1 MHRSAWS
8 TINLDWTNLIL
19 GFDYSCIQRSW
30 SWHVSFILSYYLVI
44 AWDQAPQSTP
54 RLTSFTDIF
63 PIWPPFLPLSFT
75 AEPCPRLFPMVLCF
89 CRCLWQDLISDAV
102 YSRTGFSLTSLK
114 PKASMKEPF
123 VTKILVDFL
132 FSEISGS
139 EKLQT
144 CSFPWIWWFS
154 GSLLCLTKGPKANQ
168 NPSFTWCSDLR
179 VTANQVIFHTFRKK
193 HVASIH
199 D

>member
-30 SWHVSFILSYYLVI
+30 SWHVSCILSYYLVI

-54 RLTSFTDIF
+54 RLTSFADIF

-75 AEPCPRLFPMVLCF
+75 AEPCPRLFPVVLCF
-89 CRCLWQDLISDAV
+89 CRCLWQDLTSDAV

-123 VTKILVDFL
+123 VTKISVDFL
-132 FSEISGS
+132 LKSYKRVVVLEFNDFLVPCYVWR
-139 EKLQT
+139 KA
-144 CSFPWIWWFS
+144 
-154 GSLLCLTKGPKANQ
+154 PK
-168 NPSFTWCSDLR
+168 PIKIRHLHD
-179 VTANQVIFHTFRKK
+179 VVIYE
-193 HVASIH
+193 
-199 D
+199 

>member
-1 MHRSAWS
+1 MKYHKPWLNKSYFGLWLFLHSEVMKLACLMHIELLFSSSLGPGSAIHPS
-8 TINLDWTNLIL
+8 THIVRR
-19 GFDYSCIQRSW
+19 Y
-30 SWHVSFILSYYLVI
+30 
-44 AWDQAPQSTP
+44 
-54 RLTSFTDIF
+54 F

-139 EKLQT
+139 EKLQM